1 MDPLWHEL
9 ADALIDLERELRGLG
24 LWAQS
29 APDAELLASRQP
41 FCVDT
46 LGFEQWLQWIFVP
59 RMAVIIE
66 QGRDL
71 PGAFNI
77 APMGE
82 EALAWL
88 GRRRHALVAILTRID
103 GLAARLS

>member
-1 MDPLWHEL
+1 MNPLWAEL
-9 ADALIDLERELRGLG
+9 ADAVIELERELRGLG
-24 LWAQS
+24 LWAADPPEAQQ
-29 APDAELLASRQP
+29 LASQQP

-46 LGFEQWLQWIFVP
+46 LSFEQWLQWVFVP

-66 QGRDL
+66 QGRGM
-71 PGAFNI
+71 PGAFSI

-88 GRRRHALVAILTRID
+88 GRRRYALQAVLVRID
-103 GLAARLS
+103 NLASRLA